1 MKIPIENIADIH
13 FRNNQ
18 TIIIKWKD
26 SDLVHVYDASFVGE
40 YRLSDISTIGMTTLD
55 PLTIQSIKGTIFDV

>member
-40 YRLSDISTIGMTTLD
+40 YRLSDIHQQL
-55 PLTIQSIKGTIFDV
+55 V

>member
-1 MKIPIENIADIH
+1 MKEERVMKIPIENIADIH

-40 YRLSDISTIGMTTLD
+40 YRLSDIHQQL
-55 PLTIQSIKGTIFDV
+55 V